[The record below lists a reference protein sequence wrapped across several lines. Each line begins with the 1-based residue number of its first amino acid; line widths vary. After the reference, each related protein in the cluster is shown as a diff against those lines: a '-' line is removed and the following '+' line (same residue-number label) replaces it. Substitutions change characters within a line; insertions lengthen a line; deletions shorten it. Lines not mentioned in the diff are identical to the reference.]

1 MGVEEEDRHNVGET
15 DRLGVEVPVRDTVG
29 LTDEHPDTLA
39 GMLGESDRAGETLAL
54 EH

>member
-29 LTDEHPDTLA
+29 LTVEHPDTLA
-39 GMLGESDRAGETLAL
+39 VMLGESDEVGETLAL